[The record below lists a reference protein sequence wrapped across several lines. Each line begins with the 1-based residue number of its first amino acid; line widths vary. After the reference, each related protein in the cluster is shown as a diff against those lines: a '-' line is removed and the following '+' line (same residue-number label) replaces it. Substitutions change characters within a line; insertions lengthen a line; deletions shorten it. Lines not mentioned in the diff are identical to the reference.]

1 MTEPSDYQGV
11 VTSLSP
17 TSMVQSTDMTLTS
30 IGAPPS
36 GDNLFHPVSNKPIPS
51 TAVIRKDIVRVS
63 TPGNIPEVTSDS
75 AQQSIPDSDVIS
87 PKSPISKGKIGKYI
101 FKSIIH
107 NFRYEAKSL
116 QNQIKEKN

>member
-30 IGAPPS
+30 PS
-36 GDNLFHPVSNKPIPS
+36 ADNLFHPVSNKPIPS

-63 TPGNIPEVTSDS
+63 TPGNIPEVTFDS
-75 AQQSIPDSDVIS
+75 AQQSVPDFDVIP
-87 PKSPISKGKIGKYI
+87 PKSPVKKGKIG
-101 FKSIIH
+101 
-107 NFRYEAKSL
+107 
-116 QNQIKEKN
+116 